1 MKNVISIVLVVFTLL
16 FMFSC
21 STQSEKNYDKEPAT
35 ESTEKQLIVYGSNS
49 CDHCLFFRAKL
60 DSAGLNYVF
69 HDVEQNQQLA
79 DQMLKATQS
88 INYQGFI
95 QFPVV
100 VVEENVLVNPS
111 FEEALKVINQ

>member
-1 MKNVISIVLVVFTLL
+1 MKNVISIALVFFALL
-16 FMFSC
+16 FIFSC
-21 STQSEKNYDKEPAT
+21 STQSEKNNVEEQTA
-35 ESTEKQLIVYGSNS
+35 ESTEQQLIVYGSNS

-60 DSAGLNYVF
+60 DSAGINYVF

-100 VVEENVLVNPS
+100 VIDDNVLINPQ
-111 FEEALKVINQ
+111 FEEALKVLQQ

>member
-1 MKNVISIVLVVFTLL
+1 MKNVISIVFVVFTLL

-21 STQSEKNYDKEPAT
+21 STQPEKNNEKEPAT
-35 ESTEKQLIVYGSNS
+35 ESAEKQLIVYGSNS
-49 CDHCLFFRAKL
+49 CDHCLFFRDKL
-60 DSAGLNYVF
+60 DSAGINYVF

-79 DQMLKATQS
+79 DQMLEATKS

-100 VVEENVLVNPS
+100 VIEENVLVNPS